1 MTFEREKN
9 RSHPLRL
16 LIHPFVSRKVIRVA
30 LSHENG
36 SARTRAHRETE
47 KNKKSLSETHTRER
61 RPRARASSERRK
73 KKKKKEDER
82 IEKRTHVSP

>member
-16 LIHPFVSRKVIRVA
+16 LINPFVSRKVIRVA

-36 SARTRAHRETE
+36 SARTRAHRERE
-47 KNKKSLSETHTRER
+47 KNKKSLSKRES

-73 KKKKKEDER
+73 KKKKKKDER

>member
-16 LIHPFVSRKVIRVA
+16 LINPFVSRKVLRVA
-30 LSHENG
+30 LSHRTG
-36 SARTRAHRETE
+36 AREREPIETE
-47 KNKKSLSETHTRER
+47 KNKKSLSKTHTRES
-61 RPRARASSERRK
+61 RPRAHASSERK
-73 KKKKKEDER
+73 KKKKKKDKR

>member
-47 KNKKSLSETHTRER
+47 KNKKSLSKRES
-61 RPRARASSERRK
+61 RPRARASSERK
-73 KKKKKEDER
+73 KKKKKKDKR